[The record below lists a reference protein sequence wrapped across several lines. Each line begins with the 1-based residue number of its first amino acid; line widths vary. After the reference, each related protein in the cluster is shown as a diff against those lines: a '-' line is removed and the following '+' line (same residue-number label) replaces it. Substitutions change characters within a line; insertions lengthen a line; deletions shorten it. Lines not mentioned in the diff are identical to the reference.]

1 MFARNDLEQKTD
13 EALWELL
20 LERKVMVLEILYKR
34 HYDLLLNYGM
44 KVYPNKDLVQ
54 DCIQDFFVKLHQS
67 GKLSHTE
74 CVKTYFLKALRNL
87 LIDKLSAVKETVDL
101 EKVSFQMTIDDS
113 VLSRL
118 FDKNDEDIRLSH
130 QLLEA
135 IQQLPVNQR
144 ETIYLRYVKGMAYK
158 EIAGVLG
165 IASQSSMNLV
175 ARAIAKLRTVMQLE
189 KILLLLLMLR

>member
-44 KVYPNKDLVQ
+44 KVYPNKDWVQ
-54 DCIQDFFVKLHQS
+54 DCIQDFGVKLHQS
-67 GKLSHTE
+67 GKLCHTE

-144 ETIYLRYVKGMAYK
+144 EAIYLRYVKGMAYK

>member
-67 GKLSHTE
+67 GKE
-74 CVKTYFLKALRNL
+74 R
-87 LIDKLSAVKETVDL
+87 
-101 EKVSFQMTIDDS
+101 
-113 VLSRL
+113 
-118 FDKNDEDIRLSH
+118 
-130 QLLEA
+130 
-135 IQQLPVNQR
+135 
-144 ETIYLRYVKGMAYK
+144 
-158 EIAGVLG
+158 
-165 IASQSSMNLV
+165 
-175 ARAIAKLRTVMQLE
+175 
-189 KILLLLLMLR
+189 

>member
-1 MFARNDLEQKTD
+1 MVIIHIVVQDL
-13 EALWELL
+13 
-20 LERKVMVLEILYKR
+20 MVLEILYKR

-144 ETIYLRYVKGMAYK
+144 EAIYLRYVKGMAYK

>member
-1 MFARNDLEQKTD
+1 M
-13 EALWELL
+13 
-20 LERKVMVLEILYKR
+20 
-34 HYDLLLNYGM
+34 
-44 KVYPNKDLVQ
+44 
-54 DCIQDFFVKLHQS
+54 
-67 GKLSHTE
+67 
-74 CVKTYFLKALRNL
+74 
-87 LIDKLSAVKETVDL
+87 SAVKETVDL

-144 ETIYLRYVKGMAYK
+144 EAIYLRYVKGMAYK